1 METRNSGKKKEK
13 KKKYF
18 CDIKLR
24 RGGCL
29 GFSSV
34 GQIEEC
40 CVECELSFAVV
51 RWWCFP
57 PPSYFIGHALQFN
70 RNMVNVKNTVT
81 TSLHSMV
88 AML

>member
-1 METRNSGKKKEK
+1 MAVETKNSGKKKEK

-29 GFSSV
+29 DFSSV
-34 GQIEEC
+34 RQIEEC

-57 PPSYFIGHALQFN
+57 PSII
-70 RNMVNVKNTVT
+70 
-81 TSLHSMV
+81 LHRTRFAVQQKYGECEKYSHD
-88 AML
+88 